1 MSHSPPDSIDRS
13 IVLVGIMGS
22 GKSAIG
28 RRLAQRLG
36 LPFVDADDEI
46 EAAAGCTIEDIFQR
60 FGEAEFRQGEERV
73 IARLLQGPERVVATG
88 GGAFMSARTREA
100 VRAAAISVWLR
111 ANLETLMK
119 RVRRRHDR
127 PLLQQGD
134 PEKTMARLMEQRYP
148 IYGEADVVVDSAD
161 GPHEK
166 VVEAVIKALRE
177 RGLAA
182 AQSHRVDLR

>member
-1 MSHSPPDSIDRS
+1 M
-13 IVLVGIMGS
+13 
-22 GKSAIG
+22 
-28 RRLAQRLG
+28 
-36 LPFVDADDEI
+36 
-46 EAAAGCTIEDIFQR
+46 
-60 FGEAEFRQGEERV
+60 